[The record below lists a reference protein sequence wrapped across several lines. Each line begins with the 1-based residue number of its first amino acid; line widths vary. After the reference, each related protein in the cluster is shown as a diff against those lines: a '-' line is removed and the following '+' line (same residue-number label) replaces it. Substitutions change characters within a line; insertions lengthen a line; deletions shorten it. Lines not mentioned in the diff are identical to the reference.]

1 MKPPIAS
8 APRTLATAVAVAA
21 ALALALTPS
30 AHPNEL
36 QPLVTLGPVT
46 SANGLA
52 ALSGTVGGTS
62 PAAVELKVNGQPLA
76 VSADGRFAGVLSLN
90 GASALH
96 VSLLNPLARETT
108 TISVPLTLGVGGV
121 IPAGTVDA
129 VEQAVRSVLQ
139 PPGGFTIVDGLP
151 LQIQGRVLDGGELTS
166 MQVNGIDALNLLGR
180 DGTFVAQLPG
190 TTREISVTTVDRSG
204 TSAVFAAPVRHL
216 STADG
221 RPSAVPGTSQTAQ
234 LTSVSAAA
242 AAGVRIAK
250 IRYVTRGV
258 FRTHRIRMLVTVKD
272 RLGRLVRGATIQIRS
287 ARPGK
292 TIRRRQ
298 VKRSSRVGTAAFLVR
313 VRRRALGTR
322 LVIVTSAWTPTART
336 KKKSSVRLQR
346 MTRKSQR

>member
-1 MKPPIAS
+1 
-8 APRTLATAVAVAA
+8 
-21 ALALALTPS
+21 
-30 AHPNEL
+30 L
-36 QPLVTLGPVT
+36 QPLVTLGPLT
-46 SANGLA
+46 IANGLA

-90 GASALH
+90 GASALDL
-96 VSLLNPLARETT
+96 SLLNPLARETT
-108 TISVPLTLGVGGV
+108 TISVPLTLVGGV

-151 LQIQGRVLDGGELTS
+151 LQIQGRVLNGGELAS

-234 LTSVSAAA
+234 LASISAAA

-258 FRTHRIRMLVTVKD
+258 SRTHGIRMLVTVKD

-292 TIRRRQ
+292 TIRRQQ

-336 KKKSSVRLQR
+336 KKKSSVRLPR